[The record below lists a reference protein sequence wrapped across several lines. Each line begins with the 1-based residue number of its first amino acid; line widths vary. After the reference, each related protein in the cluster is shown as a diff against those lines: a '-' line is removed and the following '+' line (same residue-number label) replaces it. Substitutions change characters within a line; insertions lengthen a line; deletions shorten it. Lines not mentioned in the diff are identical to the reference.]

1 MVKKS
6 RFLDKI
12 KDRMRTGGVRV
23 ESEKGAADR
32 AAQGRQTTQARTG
45 SGDVRSGNV
54 RSGNVGTGKADSS
67 RAGSRVG
74 TTVTG
79 SSAPK
84 AEPKPAEP
92 TRSPAEPTRKVD
104 AVARRAAEA
113 KVARKLSPKEDASL
127 AMRDGFQELGSLLR
141 GMQSRIDS
149 QGEQIARTVES
160 VNQLPAIG
168 QQQLETLRRLA
179 DRFDRQ
185 SEQTAVLTRSLGDL
199 PQTLKSVQESL
210 DRAAAT
216 DERQAKSLDE
226 FRTNMA
232 RINESMEKMVD
243 HSKSQSEATQSLVS
257 AEKEALTESFDG
269 FAKSQKSATEDAAAR
284 LGAAHDRG
292 VKVLSQIQEQHAE
305 KLNQLAESNQ
315 KANRPVIVLLSLVLV
330 ALIVVAAL
338 LATA

>member
-23 ESEKGAADR
+23 ESNPAADR
-32 AAQGRQTTQARTG
+32 AAAPRTSGG
-45 SGDVRSGNV
+45 SPGGASASRTSNPGSTASG
-54 RSGNVGTGKADSS
+54 GA
-67 RAGSRVG
+67 
-74 TTVTG
+74 
-79 SSAPK
+79 SAPK
-84 AEPKPAEP
+84 SATAGSKSGPQSGPQSSSQSASKGPGASEP
-92 TRSPAEPTRKVD
+92 TRPVD

-113 KVARKLSPKEDASL
+113 KVSRRLTPQEDASL

-141 GMQSRIDS
+141 GMQSRIDN
-149 QGEQIARTVES
+149 QGEQLAKTMEN

-185 SEQTAVLTRSLGDL
+185 SEQSAVLARSLGDL
-199 PQTLKSVQESL
+199 PQTLKAVQQSL

-226 FRTNMA
+226 FRSNMS
-232 RINESMEKMVD
+232 RINDSMSKMVD
-243 HSKSQSEATQSLVS
+243 HSKSESAAARAMVESERKALSQSIDSLS
-257 AEKEALTESFDG
+257 KQ
-269 FAKSQKSATEDAAAR
+269 QKSATEDAATR
-284 LGAAHDRG
+284 LGAAHDSG
-292 VKVLSQIQEQHAE
+292 VKALTKIQQQQAQRLEQLVE
-305 KLNQLAESNQ
+305 SGSKTNRWVVTLLA
-315 KANRPVIVLLSLVLV
+315 LVFV
-330 ALIVVAAL
+330 ALVVVATL